1 MAEHDLERQPGR
13 TVLTTGRDVRVGVRE
28 ISNGFIVEES
38 WTDKKGKF
46 RQKETFSR
54 LKPKLKVES

>member
-13 TVLTTGRDVRVGVRE
+13 TVLTSGRDMTVRIRE

-46 RQKETFSR
+46 QQTETFSR
-54 LKPKLKVES
+54 LRPKLKVES